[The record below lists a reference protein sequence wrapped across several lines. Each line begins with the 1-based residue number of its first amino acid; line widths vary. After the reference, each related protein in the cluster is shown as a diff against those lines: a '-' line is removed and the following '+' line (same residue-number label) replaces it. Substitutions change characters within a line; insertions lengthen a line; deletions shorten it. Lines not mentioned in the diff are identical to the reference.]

1 MRRKT
6 ICLIISFPL
15 FSGLLQSTLRTPEM
29 TSFRPRSSCSTII
42 DADAVCPTCQMCFD
56 TSGRRKLVDTNC
68 GHARCFRCTFQTNEC
83 PLCLE
88 NSPHRQLAL
97 PGCDVSLVNHHNKT
111 QSLCGSGSVKLR
123 HGKQPD
129 LCMAQTTT
137 AFMPGSLHSRESGFQ
152 SFASSMS
159 SVCSRVQGIGLN
171 NVDDDND
178 DDCIS
183 TVSAF
188 DKRSVASGGSF
199 ISLMSCQSNLPF
211 NPEFSGMN
219 RNDFKR
225 HSLSSF
231 KRVRSDSGQNG
242 IGGRNSVMR
251 RSAII
256 TRSSRMSSIEENRR
270 KFYFLGGGNYN

>member
-1 MRRKT
+1 
-6 ICLIISFPL
+6 
-15 FSGLLQSTLRTPEM
+15 M

-42 DADAVCPTCQMCFD
+42 DAESVCPTCQTCYD
-56 TSGRRKLVDTNC
+56 SSGRRKLVDANC

-88 NSPHRQLAL
+88 NQQLSV
-97 PGCDVSLVNHHNKT
+97 CDVSLVNHHNKT
-111 QSLCGSGSVKLR
+111 QSLCGSGPVLR
-123 HGKQPD
+123 RAKQSD
-129 LCMAQTTT
+129 LCMGNATS

-159 SVCSRVQGIGLN
+159 SVCSRVQGLGLN
-171 NVDDDND
+171 NVDDDN

-199 ISLMSCQSNLPF
+199 ISLMSCQSNLPPF
-211 NPEFSGMN
+211 HPELSGMS

-242 IGGRNSVMR
+242 IGGRNSAMR

-256 TRSSRMSSIEENRR
+256 TRSSRMSAIEENRR
-270 KFYFLGGGNYN
+270 K